1 MATIALFIARLL
13 SIYSFVIWIR
23 IMASW
28 INPFPRPGSFTY
40 YLACIVDPYLNT
52 FRSSRFRAGML
63 DFSPIIG
70 IGVLSVVQSVF
81 EIYGTYGMMSLSL
94 IVQLFISAFWSYGVS
109 IFFTFGFT
117 LLVMKTIAS
126 FMNGSNF
133 SMVMERMGTF
143 TDPITNW
150 VQRTFFKTRFVRKTT
165 LNLITL
171 AIFVVLYFAIRYLF
185 NIAMHLA
192 VRIPF

>member
-1 MATIALFIARLL
+1 MTTLALFIARLL

-23 IMASW
+23 ILASW
-28 INPFPRPGSFTY
+28 INPFPQPGSFTY
-40 YLACIVDPYLNT
+40 YLARIVDPYLNT
-52 FRSSRFRAGML
+52 FRSRRFRAGML

-109 IFFTFGFT
+109 IFFTFGFI

-126 FMNGSNF
+126 FMRNSAF
-133 SMVMERMGTF
+133 SMGMSRMGSF
-143 TDPITNW
+143 IDPVISW
-150 VQRTFFKTRFVRKTT
+150 VRRTFFKTRFVREST
-165 LNLITL
+165 LNLISL
-171 AIFVVLYFAIRYLF
+171 LIFVVLYFALKYIF
-185 NIAMHLA
+185 TVAIHLA